1 MMFIFPLLILFAI
14 VPLALS
20 ATSYPTPIQPDPTF
34 QTGIVTVLSSSL
46 TGSNTYTVSY
56 NFIMATS
63 SLNASIGIYSL
74 DYSQK

>member
-1 MMFIFPLLILFAI
+1 MLYILPLFIFFAI
-14 VPLALS
+14 VPLGLS

-56 NFIMATS
+56 NFMMATS

-74 DYSQK
+74 DYNQK